1 MAQELLL
8 EYFPSIEDEFLQYVT
23 GKDYVLLGKFLHW
36 PEYKSNMII
45 CNLGEKLIS
54 LITSVKKVRE
64 KKLIKLLWLGFSLID
79 SENQWVKSQAT
90 ATIRFSSYDGST
102 ESEFRDEWIELVSHW
117 LVNWLNEVIDFDQ
130 GDRELIRVLN
140 DSTQLKPAT

>member
-79 SENQWVKSQAT
+79 SENQWVKAKP
-90 ATIRFSSYDGST
+90 
-102 ESEFRDEWIELVSHW
+102 SHSNNQILILW
-117 LVNWLNEVIDFDQ
+117 WVDWVGVYRWVNWVSESLIHWWIDWMKWLILIKVTKSWFGFWMIPLN
-130 GDRELIRVLN
+130 
-140 DSTQLKPAT
+140 

>member
-54 LITSVKKVRE
+54 LITSVKKVTLRE
-64 KKLIKLLWLGFSLID
+64 KLIKLLWLDFSLID
-79 SENQWVKSQAT
+79 SHLMMGWLSQ
-90 ATIRFSSYDGST
+90 SL
-102 ESEFRDEWIELVSHW
+102 EMSELS
-117 LVNWLNEVIDFDQ
+117 
-130 GDRELIRVLN
+130 
-140 DSTQLKPAT
+140 